1 MSTAT
6 EGRAREYRVRKNMV
20 SAGWVPIMRAAGSKG
35 VADLFMGHALHGG
48 ALVQV
53 GTGNKVIRCATKDC
67 DHDGGTAAQC
77 ARDRFVTAAELCGAL
92 ALLATATRA
101 GIRYWWVTRDQPR
114 HWAEWSL

>member
-1 MSTAT
+1 MDD
-6 EGRAREYRVRKNMV
+6 
-20 SAGWVPIMRAAGSKG
+20 AGWTFVMRAAGSKG
-35 VADLFMGHALHGG
+35 PADLLMAHPLHGA

-53 GTGNKVIRCATKDC
+53 GTDNKTLGPA
-67 DHDGGTAAQC
+67 

-101 GIRYWWVTRDQPR
+101 GIRYWWVTREQPR